1 MMDDL
6 RFISFGTKS
15 VKIHLH
21 LPDDTMYH
29 RNIGSIK
36 IGAAKAIK
44 TAIRLR
50 NKIGKKY
57 WGPYWDRVLNE
68 ESFFERMPHSLT
80 PALVY
85 KPRTLKN
92 GEIARSPYYLAK
104 WLDRERSTKEHRY
117 FKSRV
122 FSIEKY
128 GKLSAFI
135 KAQQALHEGYAD
147 YVPVMQYMERF
158 KITKLL

>member
-1 MMDDL
+1 MDNL

-29 RNIGSIK
+29 RNIGSMK
-36 IGAAKAIK
+36 MGAAKAIK

-50 NKIGKKY
+50 NKVGKKY
-57 WGPYWDRVLNE
+57 WGPHWDRVLNE

-80 PALVY
+80 PVIVH
-85 KPRTLKN
+85 KPRTLKD
-92 GEIARSPYYLAK
+92 GTRVSSPYYLAK

-122 FSIEKY
+122 ISIEKH

-135 KAQQALHEGYAD
+135 KAQQALHEGYAH
-147 YVPVMQYMERF
+147 YIPIIQYMDRF
-158 KITKLL
+158 KVNKLL

>member
-1 MMDDL
+1 MDDL

-44 TAIRLR
+44 IAIRLR

-57 WGPYWDRVLNE
+57 WGPHWDRVLNE
-68 ESFFERMPHSLT
+68 EGIFERLPHSLT
-80 PALVY
+80 PVIVY
-85 KPRTLKN
+85 KPAYLKS
-92 GEIARSPYYLAK
+92 GELVKRPCYLAK
-104 WLDRERSTKEHRY
+104 WTDWNRSTKEKRY
-117 FKSRV
+117 FKTRV
-122 FSIEKY
+122 FSIEKH
-128 GKLSAFI
+128 GKLAAYNSAKLALLEGNKEFI
-135 KAQQALHEGYAD
+135 PIL
-147 YVPVMQYMERF
+147 QYMERF
-158 KITKLL
+158 KINKHL